1 MALPMRNDTQHAKKP
16 EMLSSNLSSVL
27 SSPQSGYAYIFIT
40 NQQKQEKKK
49 KTHLQV
55 LLILRS
61 EAQLNAEAH
70 LNVLLQTPPGS
81 SNAF

>member
-1 MALPMRNDTQHAKKP
+1 MRNDTQHAKKP

-49 KTHLQV
+49 KNTPSSAPDSQ
-55 LLILRS
+55 IRS
-61 EAQLNAEAH
+61 TAEC
-70 LNVLLQTPPGS
+70 
-81 SNAF
+81 

>member
-49 KTHLQV
+49 KTTPSSAPDSQ
-55 LLILRS
+55 IRS
-61 EAQLNAEAH
+61 TAEC
-70 LNVLLQTPPGS
+70 
-81 SNAF
+81 

>member
-1 MALPMRNDTQHAKKP
+1 MRNDTQHAKKP

-27 SSPQSGYAYIFIT
+27 SSSQSGYAYIFIT

-49 KTHLQV
+49 HQALQV
-55 LLILRS
+55 LLILRA

-70 LNVLLQTPPGS
+70 LNVLTPDTPWQL
-81 SNAF
+81 

>member
-49 KTHLQV
+49 TTPSSAPDSQ
-55 LLILRS
+55 IRS
-61 EAQLNAEAH
+61 TAEC
-70 LNVLLQTPPGS
+70 
-81 SNAF
+81 

>member
-49 KTHLQV
+49 PTPSSAPDSQ
-55 LLILRS
+55 IRS
-61 EAQLNAEAH
+61 TAEC
-70 LNVLLQTPPGS
+70 
-81 SNAF
+81 

>member
-40 NQQKQEKKK
+40 NQQKQEKKNTK
-49 KTHLQV
+49 PFKC
-55 LLILRS
+55 S
-61 EAQLNAEAH
+61 
-70 LNVLLQTPPGS
+70 
-81 SNAF
+81 